1 MDRNVFMETLR
12 EVKEIVRTAAEP
24 LTRDEI
30 MGYFKETE
38 LSPEQ
43 ENMVMEY
50 LFTNEKPQVENA
62 PEETNEPET
71 VAEELP
77 ESKVFGMYM
86 DEVNNLKVY
95 SDNELSMMYV
105 KLLQGEKEVIGKICD
120 SWMKRIVDEAR
131 EYPARYC
138 LEDIVQEGNMGLFL
152 KLTEL
157 CGSKQAVDV
166 EEELSLAVTTAM
178 KDYISDIAGEEDS
191 EQTVLGKANLINEAI
206 KLLKEERGEEP
217 STMALSQYTGLDL
230 DELEDILEIIKKADN
245 K

>member
-12 EVKEIVRTAAEP
+12 EVKEIVRTAAKP
-24 LTRDEI
+24 LTREEI

-38 LSPEQ
+38 LTPLQ

-50 LFTNEKPQVENA
+50 LFTDEEPQVENV
-62 PEETNEPET
+62 PCVENEPET
-71 VAEELP
+71 VAEDIV

-86 DEVNNLKVY
+86 EEVNNLKIY

-105 KLLQGEKEVIGKICD
+105 KLLQGDKDVISKICD

-138 LEDIVQEGNMGLFL
+138 LEDIIQEGNMGLFL

-166 EEELSLAVTTAM
+166 EEELSCAVTTAM

-206 KLLKEERGEEP
+206 KLLREERGEEP
-217 STMALSQYTGLDL
+217 SVEALSLYTGLDI
-230 DELEDILEIIKKADN
+230 DELCDILEIIKKAD
-245 K
+245 KK